1 MRTEYDADDDLLAM
15 IRFERVSIITLRMGN
30 QTEFDQAHW
39 MLYYDFYYLFVI
51 FVVHK
56 CNRLFVTLCI

>member
-30 QTEFDQAHW
+30 QTEFD
-39 MLYYDFYYLFVI
+39 
-51 FVVHK
+51 
-56 CNRLFVTLCI
+56 